1 MRHTSVIPELFSKDE
16 FFTKNPIRVKKV
28 FLDLV
33 SKQMMT
39 SSTPTFDVHDLVSQ
53 TNDLNDWIYRGITN
67 PTIRVN
73 LRSCPYVSTFLS
85 SHYYPNVA
93 KFINKVT
100 IQDSIDILWFLSSV
114 TNELPAT
121 IACKLKIKIDSDYS
135 QVTNTLQ
142 MCMLYRCLTHFNIK
156 TNMNFLNQ
164 LYTASS
170 LCNGYEAI
178 SSILILGRIPDR
190 NRNEFWTDTIDNF
203 AFRMQF
209 LNDEEERTIFS
220 STCDRDYWAPKL
232 SMASHILW
240 DSDNNGTI
248 DLRDLS
254 KKRSAST
261 SSLSI
266 MI

>member
-1 MRHTSVIPELFSKDE
+1 MRRTSVIPELFSKDE
-16 FFTKNPIRVKKV
+16 FFTKNTIRVKKV

-33 SKQMMT
+33 SKQLMT
-39 SSTPTFDVHDLVSQ
+39 STPTFDALDLVSQ

-93 KFINKVT
+93 KFINKIT

-114 TNELPAT
+114 TNELPAA
-121 IACKLKIKIDSDYS
+121 IACKLKTKIDSEYT

-142 MCMLYRCLTHFNIK
+142 MCMLYRCLTHFSIRA
-156 TNMNFLNQ
+156 NMNFLSQ

-170 LCNGYEAI
+170 ICNGYEAI
-178 SSILILGRIPDR
+178 SSILILGRIPES

-240 DSDNNGTI
+240 DSDNNLI
-248 DLRDLS
+248 DLSRLDGKRPRSNSDPLS
-254 KKRSAST
+254 F
-261 SSLSI
+261 L
-266 MI
+266 